1 MRSRSRTQERPFPNA
16 VAQSRSLLRQDW
28 TDEIVRVVVFSFDL
42 AVGIADHLAD
52 GFGSI
57 SHRVIEQVSI
67 ALGGL
72 HLGVP
77 QHLPDQRQRGT
88 GRHQDARKRM
98 AKVMDPNIRL
108 PNEGWFAILA
118 FGGAAIATDLLNLHR
133 KTCPAANAGP

>member
-1 MRSRSRTQERPFPNA
+1 MADRLGG
-16 VAQSRSLLRQDW
+16 VAH
-28 TDEIVRVVVFSFDL
+28 RVV
-42 AVGIADHLAD
+42 
-52 GFGSI
+52 
-57 SHRVIEQVSI
+57 EQMRI

-77 QHLPDQRQRGT
+77 QHLPNQWQRGT

-118 FGGAAIATDLLNLHR
+118 FGGTAIATDLLNLHR
-133 KTCPAANAGP
+133 QTRLAADALSRNA